1 MKKFNKLILI
11 LFSCFMMVGC
21 NNKTKN
27 QETISLDE
35 VRLGINSAVKDIKD
49 GKYSNLSIGDINV
62 KITESNSLKQLQ
74 LSTEY
79 NYFIDSE
86 KYIEEVPNII
96 KFLLQDDNINNDYIF
111 DPNSDDKYNDLV
123 EKCKNKDF
131 ENPMINYDDGE
142 KYVSFGPTMNY
153 IWMVKDNL
161 KKKYGQNSEEFS
173 TLVSSKFDIVK
184 TYLVNENID
193 LKKEIYKLV
202 DGEYSVQDAIEFVEN
217 YYNNEFKYNN
227 NKDFTIDV
235 YKVKVLSLD
244 ESTYAYQFLV
254 RREYKGIPFDT
265 LENGASPNDFGN
277 RVFDVGECL
286 VAYKDSIE
294 SIVGVYPNDLI
305 NKEDNKVDKI
315 ISLSDAISNISEEL
329 TNETVFDIESIEL
342 LYVESTLKE
351 TLDKAVPTWKVTAFN
366 KTDNS
371 TIYAYC
377 DVITGEV
384 STLVV
389 Y

>member
-1 MKKFNKLILI
+1 MKKFNRLILI

-21 NNKTKN
+21 NNKTNN

-79 NYFIDSE
+79 NYFTDSE

-111 DPNSDDKYNDLV
+111 DPNSGDKYNDLV

-173 TLVSSKFDIVK
+173 TLVSSNFDIVK

-235 YKVKVLSLD
+235 YKVNVLSLD

-265 LENGASPNDFGN
+265 LENGASHDDFGK
-277 RVFDVGECL
+277 RIFDMGECL

-377 DVITGEV
+377 DVVTGEV